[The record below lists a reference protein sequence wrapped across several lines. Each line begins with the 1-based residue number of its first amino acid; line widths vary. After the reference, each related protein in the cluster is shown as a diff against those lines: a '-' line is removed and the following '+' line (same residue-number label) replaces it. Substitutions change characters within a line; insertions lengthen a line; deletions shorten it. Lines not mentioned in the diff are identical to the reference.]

1 MGIVAAGVMLQHM
14 WAPFLELPEILVAE
28 EEAGRGPV
36 GRGLVGRGPV
46 GRGGRGQRSCR
57 QRSCRQRRK
66 QAEVL

>member
-36 GRGLVGRGPV
+36 GRGPV

>member
-36 GRGLVGRGPV
+36 GRG
-46 GRGGRGQRSCR
+46 GRGQRSCR

-66 QAEVL
+66 RAEVL